1 MSGSGKST
9 LAFDTIFVE
18 GQRRY
23 LESLSS
29 YAKQFVEKFKKPDLD
44 HISGLSPSVSVD
56 QKTFMRNP
64 RSTVATI
71 TKIYDFIRLAYSCLG
86 TPYCYECGSDISAV
100 SIESVLNKLKEIN
113 LHNEVVDIYYP
124 IAIGKKGEF
133 KKELNLAS
141 KLFSIARIDGKTRN
155 FSENISLKSKKSQY
169 RYLCRLH

>member
-1 MSGSGKST
+1 MDKIQAKGIRENNLKNIDLEIPRGKISVFTGVSGSGKST

-29 YAKQFVEKFKKPDLD
+29 YAKQFVEKFKKPDFD

-71 TKIYDFIRLAYSCLG
+71 TEIYDFIRLAYSR
-86 TPYCYECGSDISAV
+86 A
-100 SIESVLNKLKEIN
+100 
-113 LHNEVVDIYYP
+113 
-124 IAIGKKGEF
+124 
-133 KKELNLAS
+133 
-141 KLFSIARIDGKTRN
+141 
-155 FSENISLKSKKSQY
+155 
-169 RYLCRLH
+169 